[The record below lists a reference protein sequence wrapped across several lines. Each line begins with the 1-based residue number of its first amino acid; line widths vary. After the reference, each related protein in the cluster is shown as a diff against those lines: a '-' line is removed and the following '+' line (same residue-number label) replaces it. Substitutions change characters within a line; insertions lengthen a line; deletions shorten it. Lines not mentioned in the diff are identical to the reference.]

1 MKNVTDLLWETAR
14 KTAVSAGNLILEKWS
29 QPRQISE
36 KSYRDFV
43 TDADLA
49 AQDTI
54 TIAIRKKFPH
64 HGFLTEEKDDNL
76 PKEGDIIWIIDPVD
90 GTTNYSRQHPIYCV
104 SIAAARP
111 LLTGGYELLAGAV
124 FDPAQQELF
133 HTAKGQGAWLND
145 QQIHVNPQSDM
156 SYAII
161 GMDWSY
167 NKRLQASIR
176 DFVPHFGRKI
186 HGIRSLGSATLGM
199 VWVAAGRYDGYINL
213 NLRPWDVAAA
223 WLLIEEAGGKISNSA
238 GDSPVWDGAGMDV
251 LGSNGRIHTEFLEL
265 IAPHLS
271 KKREENN

>member
-1 MKNVTDLLWETAR
+1 MNKNLIDSLWETA
-14 KTAVSAGNLILEKWS
+14 KETAVSAGSLILEKWS

-36 KSYRDFV
+36 KKPRDFV

-49 AQDTI
+49 AQELI
-54 TIAIRKKFPH
+54 TTAIRNKFPD

-104 SIAAARP
+104 SVAAARP
-111 LLTGGYELLAGAV
+111 LPNGEFELLAGAV
-124 FDPAQQELF
+124 FDPAQNELF
-133 HTAKGQGAWLND
+133 HAAKGQGAWLNE
-145 QQIHVNPQSDM
+145 QQIHVSTQSDM

-161 GMDWSY
+161 CMDWSY
-167 NKRLQASIR
+167 NKQLQASIR

-223 WLLIEEAGGKISNSA
+223 WLLIEEAGGQVTNSA
-238 GDSPVWDGAGMDV
+238 GNGAVWDVAGMDV
-251 LGSNGRIHTEFLEL
+251 FGSNGRIHTPFLDL
-265 IAPHLS
+265 ITPHLT
-271 KKREENN
+271 

>member
-1 MKNVTDLLWETAR
+1 MNIETELLWETAR
-14 KTAVSAGNLILEKWS
+14 ETAVSAGKLILEKWS

-36 KSYRDFV
+36 KKPRDFV

-49 AQDTI
+49 AQDCITTI
-54 TIAIRKKFPH
+54 IQQKFPD
-64 HGFLTEEKDDNL
+64 HGFLTEEKDDSL
-76 PKEGDIIWIIDPVD
+76 SKKGEIIWIIDPVD

-104 SIAAARP
+104 SVAAARP
-111 LLTGGYELLAGAV
+111 MPNGDFELLAGAV
-124 FDPAQQELF
+124 FDPAQNELF
-133 HTAKGQGAWLND
+133 HAAKGQGAWLNK
-145 QQIHVNPQSDM
+145 QQIYVKPLNDL

-223 WLLIEEAGGKISNSA
+223 WLLIEEAGGKISNSF
-238 GDSPVWDGAGMDV
+238 GDSAVWDVEGMDV
-251 LGSNGRIHTEFLEL
+251 FGSNGRIHTEFLDL